1 MDRDKLLPIAL
12 KAVGLIFIFAVWPMM
27 ALWPSG
33 WRWEPHN
40 HEYEQMIIVIYATLG
55 VFLLLASRNPAEHLS
70 LLRFT
75 VWSSVAH
82 GAIMTIHALA
92 DSKEHWHLVA
102 DVPAVFLVAAVL
114 GVLLPPEKAR
124 RERISPS

>member
-12 KAVGLIFIFAVWPMM
+12 KAVGLIFIFGVWPLMM
-27 ALWPSG
+27 LWPSG

-40 HEYEQMIIVIYATLG
+40 HEYEEMIIALYATLG
-55 VFLLLASRNPAEHLS
+55 VFLLRASRNPAEHRS
-70 LLRFT
+70 LLQFT

-82 GAIMTIHALA
+82 GAVMTVHALA
-92 DSKEHWHLVA
+92 DSEERWHLVA

-114 GVLLPPEKAR
+114 AVLLPPEKVR
-124 RERISPS
+124 GQEVRQT